1 MPAPAI
7 PFFCLMFSQGLKKA
21 RFAFLSALKGRR
33 GGGGGGRGNCHS
45 GDSREGRCFLALFS
59 TAAVVQTAS

>member
-1 MPAPAI
+1 MPAPVI
-7 PFFCLMFSQGLKKA
+7 LFFCLMFSQGLKKA

-33 GGGGGGRGNCHS
+33 GGGGGGGNCHS
-45 GDSREGRCFLALFS
+45 GDSREGRRSLALFS

>member
-1 MPAPAI
+1 MPAPVI
-7 PFFCLMFSQGLKKA
+7 PFFCLIFSQGLKKA

-33 GGGGGGRGNCHS
+33 GDGGGGGNCHS
-45 GDSREGRCFLALFS
+45 GDSREGRWSLALFS